1 MTDATALTLP
11 DGRRL
16 DVFVEGPAE
25 GTPLLYFHGSP
36 SSGIPT
42 AGLVSAIT
50 GRGMRYV
57 AWSRPGYGDSTRR
70 EGRSIADVADDAAAV
85 LDWLGADRAYAFG
98 WSGGGPHA
106 MAVAARLP
114 ERIMAAATLGGVAPY
129 PADGIDWFEG
139 MGPENVEEFGASMEA
154 PEALISFTERAWPL
168 WRDVTGTEVA
178 EAFGGLIDN
187 VDRGSLTGDFA
198 EEVALSTREGL
209 RNSYWGWF
217 DDDMAFGRPW
227 GFELG
232 TISVPVH
239 IWQGGHDKMVPYAHG
254 QWLAAHTGSACPHL
268 FPDHGHLTLVVDSM
282 DAILDELTA

>member
-1 MTDATALTLP
+1 MTDAIALTIP

-16 DVFVEGPAE
+16 DVFVKGPAE

-36 SSGIPT
+36 SSGMPT
-42 AGLVSAIT
+42 AGMVNAIT
-50 GRGMRYV
+50 GHGLRYV

-70 EGRSIADVADDAAAV
+70 EGRSIADVADDARAV
-85 LDWLGADRAYAFG
+85 LDWLSADRAYAFG

-114 ERIMAAATLGGVAPY
+114 ERIVAAATLGGVAPY
-129 PADGIDWFEG
+129 PAEGIDWFEG
-139 MGPENVEEFGASMEA
+139 MGPENVEEFGASLEG
-154 PEALISFTERAWPL
+154 PEALIAFKERAWPV
-168 WRDVTGTEVA
+168 WRNVTGPDVA
-178 EAFGGLIDN
+178 EAFGGLIDE

-198 EEVALSTREGL
+198 EEVAVSTRDGL

-217 DDDMAFGRPW
+217 DDDMAFSRPW
-227 GFELG
+227 GFDVG
-232 TISVPVH
+232 AITVPVH

-268 FPDHGHLTLVVDSM
+268 FPEHGHLTLAVDSM
-282 DAILDELTA
+282 GSILEELTA